1 MRPNSDQLYYEYEI
15 IYPTWK
21 VVFGE
26 NKEMIFV
33 FLLFLTYVDVININ
47 IICDQQ
53 SELKGGHMMN

>member
-1 MRPNSDQLYYEYEI
+1 MRPIGDQLYYEYEI

-33 FLLFLTYVDVININ
+33 FLLFLTHVDVININ